1 MNQPSLTRYA
11 WLSISAAVV
20 TIGLKLAAYLF
31 TGSVGLLSD
40 AIESLVNLIGAVV
53 ALVMLTIAAQPPDE
67 EHAYGHSKAEYFSS
81 GVEGYGSQGWA
92 GIPYGPIRVGVRRSG
107 PYQC

>member
-11 WLSISAAVV
+11 WLSISAAVL

-53 ALVMLTIAAQPPDE
+53 ALVMLTIAAQPTMKNTPTDTVKLNTSP
-67 EHAYGHSKAEYFSS
+67 AALKA
-81 GVEGYGSQGWA
+81 
-92 GIPYGPIRVGVRRSG
+92 P
-107 PYQC
+107 